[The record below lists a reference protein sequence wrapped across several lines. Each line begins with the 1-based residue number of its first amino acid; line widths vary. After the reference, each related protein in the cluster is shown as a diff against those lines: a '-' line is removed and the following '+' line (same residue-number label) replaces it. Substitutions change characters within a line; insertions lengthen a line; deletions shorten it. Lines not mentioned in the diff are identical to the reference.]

1 MAKKFFTLNSFGRGI
16 NNVKNPR
23 DLAVG
28 ESAEC
33 INWNVSKNGELIP
46 RSEWHTATDG
56 SALTLS
62 QNTVP
67 VHTASLNP
75 GYGLHYFEAPETIIF
90 TGKPVLGT
98 TLLDVKKSISFTKIL
113 LPL

>member
-1 MAKKFFTLNSFGRGI
+1 MAKRFFTLNSFGRGI

-56 SALTLS
+56 SALILS

-75 GYGLHYFEAPETIIF
+75 GYGLHYFEADD
-90 TGKPVLGT
+90 PVGVRGATVRSLG
-98 TLLDVKKSISFTKIL
+98 LSISSNE
-113 LPL
+113 

>member
-1 MAKKFFTLNSFGRGI
+1 MPKRFFTLNNFGRGI

-75 GYGLHYFEAPETIIF
+75 GYGLHYFEADD
-90 TGKPVLGT
+90 PVG
-98 TLLDVKKSISFTKIL
+98 S
-113 LPL
+113 